1 MGYITKEIDAS
12 IEDVI
17 DTLQAAIKGENN
29 PGWSAPVPLLGADVG
44 NPSITGAFCE
54 TVHDAADAASDHD
67 SDTAHVTSVLKIGDA
82 DALGD
87 PENGPSFKYDHIDTL
102 AEPPSEVVEAC
113 MGWYYQNNSS
123 IEETGG
129 VVFRYLEGF
138 YLRLI
143 LSPEA
148 EIMDYQLLARY
159 PDE

>member
-17 DTLQAAIKGENN
+17 DALQVTIEDENN
-29 PGWSAPVPLLGADVG
+29 PDWAAPVPLLVPDVG
-44 NPSITGAFCE
+44 NPSITGTFCE
-54 TVHDAADAASDHD
+54 TVRDATDIVSDHD

-87 PENGPSFKYDHIDTL
+87 PENGPLFKYDHIDTL

-113 MGWYYQNNSS
+113 MEWYYQNNSS

-138 YLRLI
+138 YLQLI
-143 LSPEA
+143 LSLEA
-148 EIMDYQLLARY
+148 EIVDYQLLARY
-159 PDE
+159 TDE

>member
-12 IEDVI
+12 IEDAI
-17 DTLQAAIKGENN
+17 NALQAAIENDNN
-29 PGWSAPVPLLGADVG
+29 PGWAAQVPLLVRDVG
-44 NPSITGAFCE
+44 NPSPTGTFCE
-54 TVHDAADAASDHD
+54 TVRNATEAAVDHD
-67 SDTAHVTSVLKIGDA
+67 SNTAHVTSVLKIADA

-87 PENGPSFKYDHIDTL
+87 PEDGPSFKYDHIDTL

-113 MGWYYQNNSS
+113 MDWYYQNNSS

-138 YLRLI
+138 YLRII

-148 EIMDYQLLARY
+148 EIVDYQLLARY
-159 PDE
+159 TDE

>member
-17 DTLQAAIKGENN
+17 DTLQATITDENN
-29 PGWSAPVPLLGADVG
+29 PGWAAPVPLLVADVG
-44 NPSITGAFCE
+44 NPNITGAFCE
-54 TVHDAADAASDHD
+54 TVRDAADAASDHD

-102 AEPPSEVVEAC
+102 AEPPNGVVEAC
-113 MGWYYQNNSS
+113 MDWYYQNNSS

-148 EIMDYQLLARY
+148 EIVDYQLLARY
-159 PDE
+159 TDE